1 MKYCVQVRGPQST
14 LVFNAVIST
23 GDRRGWRSASGKQ
36 CPFAGLPEAP
46 RAGGPSRQ
54 TLTRSVFFRIEKI
67 RSTVYIPLIFVCLTY
82 PSHVKM
88 TA

>member
-23 GDRRGWRSASGKQ
+23 GDRRGWRPASGKQ
-36 CPFAGLPEAP
+36 CPFAGLPEVP
-46 RAGGPSRQ
+46 RAGGPSRH

-67 RSTVYIPLIFVCLTY
+67 RSTVYMPLIFVCLTY
-82 PSHVKM
+82 PSHVKT